1 MACRVAAGLRARG
14 IGPGDAVAFQLP
26 NWIDAAATFY
36 AIAYLGAVVVPIV
49 HFYGAKEVGYIL
61 RRTRVKALVTADR
74 FGHQDFLANLDAIRG
89 EGDVDDLEW
98 VAVVGDAAPSGT
110 FAFADLLEHGRVDAP
125 VAVDPM
131 APALIAYTSGT
142 TADPKGVVHVHRTI
156 NAEIRQL
163 SAMQANRGLPDDDP
177 NAIDM
182 LTGAPVGHGIGML
195 AALLTPV
202 FRRRNVHLIDVWDP
216 KRVLAAMVED
226 HLSAGQGATFF
237 LTSLLDHP
245 DFDPAVHGP
254 LMAHIGLGGA
264 AVPIAVC
271 ERARA
276 LGIECTRS
284 FGSHR
289 APVDHR
295 VDVRGPVRAARAAP
309 TAGRCPVSRCGW
321 STTTGATSASAS
333 RARSSRAVPTASSAT
348 PTPRAPPKRSTPTA
362 GTRPATSASSTTN
375 GCLSITDRKKDIII
389 RGGENISAQEVEEL
403 IARIDGVAECAVVA
417 APDPRLGEHAA
428 VFVRMQPGHDDPSLD
443 VGARAP
449 RGGRA
454 SRGRSGR
461 RSCARSTSSRARRA
475 ARCRSSCCVSAAR
488 RGSER
493 VSGSRTT
500 TRRARRVAAR
510 RGAGRRRHPVRRG
523 PVVDVLPRVDGR
535 RGDRGRTARAVRQSR
550 MLAPFGRP
558 DGGSSDD
565 AGRRRHVDAVP
576 EARARA
582 SAASRSRSTSPRAA
596 TSCAASRPRP
606 TCSSRTRDPA

>member
-1 MACRVAAGLRARG
+1 MPFDWQPREPAADRARGYVRDGFWNDESLGGILATGLRAVPDHAFTVRSDRYPFRGTFADVDAMACRVAAGLRARG

-36 AIAYLGAVVVPIV
+36 AAAYLGAIVVPIV

-61 RRTRVKALVTADR
+61 RRTRVKALITADR
-74 FGHQDFLANLDAIRG
+74 FGHQDFLANLDTIRA
-89 EGDVDDLEW
+89 EGGIDDLEW
-98 VAVVGDAAPSGT
+98 VAVVGDAAPDGT
-110 FAFADLLEHGRVDAP
+110 FAFADLLEQGRVDGP
-125 VAVDPM
+125 VPVDPM

-163 SAMQANRGLPDDDP
+163 SAIQPNQQAVAADP

-216 KRVLAAMVED
+216 KRVLAAMAED

-276 LGIECTRS
+276 LGIECSRS
-284 FGSHR
+284 FGSTEHPSITGSTFEDPFEQR
-289 APVDHR
+289 ACTDGRPLPGVEMRLIGDDGR
-295 VDVRGPVRAARAAP
+295 DVGVGEPGEIVSRGPDCFFGYTDPAR
-309 TAGRCPVSRCGW
+309 TAEAIDAEGW
-321 STTTGATSASAS
+321 YATGD
-333 RARSSRAVPTASSAT
+333 V
-348 PTPRAPPKRSTPTA
+348 
-362 GTRPATSASSTTN
+362 GVLDEN

-417 APDPRLGEHAA
+417 APDARLGEHAA
-428 VFVRMQPGHDDPSLD
+428 VFVRMQSGHDDPSIDSLRAYLD
-443 VGARAP
+443 AAGLARQKWPEELRSVDEFP
-449 RGGRA
+449 RTP
-454 SRGRSGR
+454 SGK
-461 RSCARSTSSRARRA
+461 
-475 ARCRSSCCVSAAR
+475 VQKF
-488 RGSER
+488 
-493 VSGSRTT
+493 
-500 TRRARRVAAR
+500 
-510 RGAGRRRHPVRRG
+510 
-523 PVVDVLPRVDGR
+523 VL
-535 RGDRGRTARAVRQSR
+535 RQR
-550 MLAPFGRP
+550 LR
-558 DGGSSDD
+558 D
-565 AGRRRHVDAVP
+565 
-576 EARARA
+576 EA
-582 SAASRSRSTSPRAA
+582 
-596 TSCAASRPRP
+596 
-606 TCSSRTRDPA
+606 

>member
-1 MACRVAAGLRARG
+1 MAFDWQPREPDAERARGYVRAGFWNDESLGGILATGLRAVPDHAFTVRSERFPFRGTFAAVDDLACRVAAGLRARG

-26 NWIDAAATFY
+26 NWVDAAATFY
-36 AIAYLGAVVVPIV
+36 AIAYLGAIVVPIV

-74 FGHQDFLANLDAIRG
+74 FGHQDFLANLETIRA
-89 EGDVDDLEW
+89 EGNVDDLEW
-98 VAVVGDAAPSGT
+98 VAVVGDSAPGGA
-110 FAFADLLEHGRVDAP
+110 FAFSELLGNGRIDAP

-163 SAMQANRGLPDDDP
+163 SAIQPNQPGVVEDPD
-177 NAIDM
+177 AIDM

-216 KRVLAAMVED
+216 KRVLAAMAED

-276 LGIECTRS
+276 LGIECSRS
-284 FGSHR
+284 FGSTEHPSITGSTFEDPFEQR
-289 APVDHR
+289 ACTDGRPLPGVEMRLIGDDGR
-295 VDVRGPVRAARAAP
+295 DVGVGEPGEIISRGPDCFFGYTDPAR
-309 TAGRCPVSRCGW
+309 TAEAIDADGW
-321 STTTGATSASAS
+321 FATGDVGVLDEA
-333 RARSSRAVPTASSAT
+333 
-348 PTPRAPPKRSTPTA
+348 
-362 GTRPATSASSTTN
+362 

-428 VFVRMQPGHDDPSLD
+428 VFVRMQSGHDDPSLD
-443 VGARAP
+443 HVRAQLDAAGLARQKWPEELRSVGEFPRTPSGKVQKFVLRQRLRDETQPAGSTRA
-449 RGGRA
+449 
-454 SRGRSGR
+454 
-461 RSCARSTSSRARRA
+461 
-475 ARCRSSCCVSAAR
+475 
-488 RGSER
+488 
-493 VSGSRTT
+493 
-500 TRRARRVAAR
+500 
-510 RGAGRRRHPVRRG
+510 
-523 PVVDVLPRVDGR
+523 
-535 RGDRGRTARAVRQSR
+535 
-550 MLAPFGRP
+550 
-558 DGGSSDD
+558 
-565 AGRRRHVDAVP
+565 
-576 EARARA
+576 
-582 SAASRSRSTSPRAA
+582 
-596 TSCAASRPRP
+596 
-606 TCSSRTRDPA
+606 